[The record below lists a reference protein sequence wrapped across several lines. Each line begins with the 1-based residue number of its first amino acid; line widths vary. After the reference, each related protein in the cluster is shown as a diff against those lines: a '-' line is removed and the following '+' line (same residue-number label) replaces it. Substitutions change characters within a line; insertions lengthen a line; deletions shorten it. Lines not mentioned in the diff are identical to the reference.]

1 MGWSTIP
8 ELVALERGHHLMRL
22 PSELDVPLTP
32 RIQRLIETAEF
43 QRLRRISQLGLV
55 ALVYPGAC
63 HSRFEHSLGVYRNA
77 LLFLHQLRSDSRFQ
91 QIVSPQLGETFI
103 VAALLH
109 DIGHWPYCHPIED
122 LRLPG
127 LIEHEQLAASY
138 LHDAPIRQLLRADWS
153 LDSDSVLALIQG
165 TVQSSAHR
173 LIQSL
178 LSGPIDIDKL
188 DYLYRDSLHAGIPY
202 GKHFDRARLIASLCV
217 NEPGDGLAITS
228 KGKTAAELM
237 VFARYVMFSEVYWH
251 HTVRSATAML
261 QRSFYRLRHAFEDES
276 ICFRNDDA
284 EFQQNLL
291 RIAKG
296 TSAEKLVVGI
306 FGGERT
312 IYKQIAEYS
321 LFDAA
326 DLYKPLAHQPYP
338 WLTDLSES
346 LRDGISHRLGETIET
361 DEILIDAPPVGLE
374 VQFNVQVRDANS
386 NRYRS
391 LGDVSPVVK
400 VLAQRQF
407 DDFVKRVRIVVHPR
421 WRDALRNAPWLNDC
435 VQDAIDSMR

>member
-1 MGWSTIP
+1 M
-8 ELVALERGHHLMRL
+8 VALENGHHLVRL
-22 PSELDVPLTP
+22 PNELDVPLTP
-32 RIQRLIETAEF
+32 RIQRLIETASF

-55 ALVYPGAC
+55 SLVYPGAC

-77 LLFLHQLRSDSRFQ
+77 LLFLHQLRSDERFQ
-91 QIVSPQLGETFI
+91 QIVSPELGETFI

-127 LIEHEQLAASY
+127 VVEHEQLAANY
-138 LHDAPIRQLLRADWS
+138 LHDPIMERLLRDDWQVTPE
-153 LDSDSVLALIQG
+153 SVLALIQSNASERG
-165 TVQSSAHR
+165 QR

-217 NEPGDGLAITS
+217 NETGDGLALTS

-261 QRSFYRLRHAFEDES
+261 QRSFFRLQHLLHDPHTDAT
-276 ICFRNDDA
+276 CFRNDDA
-284 EFQQNLL
+284 DFQQTLL
-291 RIAKG
+291 RVSQG
-296 TSAEKLVVGI
+296 NSAAKLVDGL
-306 FGGERT
+306 FGGHRT

-321 LFDAA
+321 LFDAPE
-326 DLYKPLAHQPYP
+326 LYQVLAHRPYA
-338 WLTDLSES
+338 WLTEMSENLCQS
-346 LRDGISHRLGETIET
+346 LARRLGRTLET
-361 DEILIDAPPVGLE
+361 DDVLIDAPPVGLE
-374 VQFNVQVRDANS
+374 VQFNVQIREANCQAF
-386 NRYRS
+386 RS

-421 WRDALRNAPWLNDC
+421 WRSDLENSPFLEEC
-435 VQDAIDSMR
+435 VQEAVVATR